1 MKLLIVC
8 VLSLVFGYV
17 SLLSDNRNFVWT
29 YEYLTMEEGAAEI
42 EQYMT
47 FEGLESFESKGKR
60 ILNIEYEFGMS
71 DGFDFAIYQ
80 NFKQSAEGAFSW
92 DGFKARFRKKLAEE
106 NAWWFSPLLYV
117 EYKASS
123 GATLHNIEA
132 KLILERK
139 FGDFTLALNPYF
151 GYDQENVK
159 DEFGNKTGGKEWE
172 FVPKY
177 ALGLNYE
184 LARLFSFGFEA
195 KGSESGHYFG
205 PAISHGEHDMWVSFG
220 YLWGVD
226 VAGDKPEQ
234 MARLIFGIEINSP
247 EKNETEHKD

>member
-29 YEYLTMEEGAAEI
+29 YEYLTMEEGAAEV

-47 FEGLESFESKGKR
+47 FNGLENFESKGSR
-60 ILNIEYEFGMS
+60 ELNIEYEFGMS

-80 NFKQSAEGAFSW
+80 NFKQSAGGAFSW
-92 DGFKARFRKKLAEE
+92 DGFKARFRKKLAKE

-123 GATLHNIEA
+123 GATLHSIET

-151 GYDQENVK
+151 EYEQEKIK
-159 DEFGNKTGGKEWE
+159 DNLGAETGGKEWE

-177 ALGLNYE
+177 ALGLNYDI
-184 LARLFSFGFEA
+184 ARLFSFGFEA
-195 KGSESGHYFG
+195 KGSESGHYIG
-205 PAISHGEHDMWVSFG
+205 PALSHGEHDLWVSFG

-226 VAGDKPEQ
+226 VAEGKPEQ

-247 EKNETEHKD
+247 EKDDSNHKD